1 MVNARG
7 QLDDM
12 IDQAH
17 AALSCPVCHRN
28 FEREELR
35 LRGILERHGVIQAS
49 CNDQHN
55 PIIVIFVADQR
66 VANRTLTHKPL
77 TTTDVLKL
85 HQALKT
91 FDGNFRKHLRPNHPQ
106 PHL

>member
-7 QLDDM
+7 QLDGM

-17 AALSCPVCHRN
+17 AALTCPVCHRT
-28 FEREELR
+28 FERDELR

-55 PIIVIFVADQR
+55 PTVVIFVADQR
-66 VANRTLTHKPL
+66 PAGQRKSAHKPL
-77 TTTDVLKL
+77 TSTDVLNL
-85 HQALKT
+85 HHTLKT
-91 FDGNFRKHLRPNHPQ
+91 FDGNFRKYLKPNLSH
-106 PHL
+106 